1 VCDQIIVG
9 FTDT

>member
-1 VCDQIIVG
+1 VCDQVIVG